1 MDYYSKKVFE
11 SGEYEGVQVKIG
23 VELKAG
29 TYAIFSYLNEYNS
42 NICLSTDAN
51 QDNIIIYESF
61 DYNLFITV
69 KDKQYL
75 EINNAYLVEFEVV
88 NKLNPKESNML
99 IIGKHIPEGEYK
111 VTVLPDEDSGNYSIY
126 KSIADFSKNEL
137 ENYESFEKQNYV
149 TLKNGQIF
157 NYSNCSFVK
166 VGDLPEET
174 NDDEEETEE
183 ETTSSGHKTGITFS
197 INGKKL
203 GSREDFVQSFQNALL
218 QSIGNAVYDK
228 IQQQNQEEEL
238 TEFEREDYE
247 EFENIFN
254 TIIADYGRLLLKKQ
268 NISKL
273 VALLSDFASPYKRM
287 INEIKLVAENG
298 FVDKLLTIEDEDDIE
313 DLINEQLDLL
323 ISDNGFSE
331 ESAEIIV
338 KMILNCF
345 K

>member
-11 SGEYEGVQVKIG
+11 SGEYESVQVKIG

-42 NICLSTDAN
+42 NITLSTDAN
-51 QDNIIIYESF
+51 QDNMIIYESF
-61 DYNLFITV
+61 DYNLFLKV

-75 EINNAYLVEFEVV
+75 EINNAYLVEYEVV
-88 NKLNPKESNML
+88 TKLNPKESNML

-126 KSIADFSKNEL
+126 NSIADFSKNEL

-174 NDDEEETEE
+174 NDDETEE
-183 ETTSSGHKTGITFS
+183 ESSSSGNKTGISFS

-228 IQQQNQEEEL
+228 IEQKNQEEEL

-247 EFENIFN
+247 EFENIFK
-254 TIIADYGRLLLKKQ
+254 TIIADYGRLLLKQ
-268 NISKL
+268 HNVSKL
-273 VALLSDFASPYKRM
+273 VALLSDFASPYKRI
-287 INEIKLVAENG
+287 INEIKLVTENG
-298 FVDKLLTIEDEDDIE
+298 FVDKLLTIEDEVDIE
-313 DLINEQLDLL
+313 NLINEQLDIL